1 MPSLLISLPVIITGN
16 LNFRPST
23 MAT

>member
-1 MPSLLISLPVIITGN
+1 MPSLLISLPVIVTGN